1 MAFYDDVLINA
12 TEFIKKRFY
21 FVSIRSGDKP
31 KSTPCTHFFTVDNEL
46 VYDSFFNDFGP
57 LNICMLY
64 HYCTKVN
71 KKLKSVALQKKRIV
85 HYTSCDEE
93 KRVNAA
99 FLASG
104 YMIIYENYTPE
115 RALEVL
121 SIHNSVDFIDFRDA
135 SVGMPYT
142 IELFDCLKGLKKAFD
157 HGFFNFDDFDFLEY
171 EHYERVENGDL
182 NWIIPGKFLGFC
194 GPHNKTTVDNGYPL
208 HSPEAYFSYFRRH
221 KVTTIIRLNKKIYDA
236 SKFTNAGFSHKD
248 LYFIDGSTPSEKI
261 LAQFLSICEKSEGA
275 VAVHCKAGLGR
286 TGTLIACYIMKHYKF
301 TCYEAIAWIRL
312 CRPGSIIGHQQIWLE
327 NKQGQMWT
335 AGEEYRGKLGI
346 PEPIKHAKGIYHYNR
361 GPEFATYLRKLS
373 RSSDVTGISQK
384 VDTMQLK
391 DSGTARM
398 ENDEE
403 TQGDQLNQIK
413 AERAAR
419 NLLQNST
426 PDKKPFCVIVSALD
440 NPAKFHGNKITGLG
454 TKSSTVSSS
463 RVIIKRNGSND
474 RKLSLRRP
482 NVRTSIPSTSSN
494 DNKTL
499 RVLRSSNGGPVTN
512 GSSSI
517 TNCSTSPM
525 TNGDKKETPTSRRTK
540 RSFTLDKEKSSP
552 RSVKLLRRCKVQS
565 TSSVINKS
573 KFHLPKVNKISKTL

>member
-21 FVSIRSGDKP
+21 FVSIRTGDKP
-31 KSTPCTHFFTVDNEL
+31 KSTQCTHFFTVDNEL

-64 HYCTKVN
+64 HYCVKVN
-71 KKLKSVALQKKRIV
+71 KKLKSAALQKKRIV

-93 KRVNAA
+93 RRVNAA

-142 IELFDCLKGLKKAFD
+142 IELFDCLKGLKKAYD

-182 NWIIPGKFLGFC
+182 NWIIPGKFIAFC

-221 KVTTIIRLNKKIYDA
+221 KITTIIRLNKKIYEA
-236 SKFTNAGFSHKD
+236 SKFVNAGFAHKD
-248 LYFIDGSTPSEKI
+248 LYFIDGSTPSDKI
-261 LAQFLSICEKSEGA
+261 LSQFLNICEKTEGA
-275 VAVHCKAGLGR
+275 IAVHCKAGLGR

-312 CRPGSIIGHQQIWLE
+312 CRPGSIIGHQQMWLE
-327 NKQGQMWT
+327 NKQAQMWA
-335 AGEEYRGKLGI
+335 AGEEYRRKLGL
-346 PEPIKHAKGIYHYNR
+346 PEPAKHAKGIYNYNR
-361 GPEFATYLRKLS
+361 GPEFTTYLRKLKNH
-373 RSSDVTGISQK
+373 DVTGISHK

-391 DSGTARM
+391 DNSAVST

-419 NLLQNST
+419 SLLQHST
-426 PDKKPFCVIVSALD
+426 PGKKTFCSIVSSLD
-440 NPAKFHGNKITGLG
+440 NQFRGNKITGLG
-454 TKSSTVSSS
+454 TKSCAVSSS
-463 RVIIKRNGSND
+463 RVVIKRNGSND
-474 RKLSLRRP
+474 RKLSLRRT
-482 NVRTSIPSTSSN
+482 NLRTSIPSTSTNS

-499 RVLRSSNGGPVTN
+499 RVLRSSNGGSVAN
-512 GSSSI
+512 GNSSI
-517 TNCSTSPM
+517 THCGTSPM
-525 TNGDKKETPTSRRTK
+525 TNGDKKETLTSRRAK
-540 RSFTLDKEKSSP
+540 RSFTSDKEKSTP
-552 RSVKLLRRCKVQS
+552 RSVKLLRRSKIQS
-565 TSSVINKS
+565 TGSVINKS